1 MQIDNKIQHL
11 HPAFRAKLLQIIEAV
26 EKATKCSW
34 VIVEGYRSQARQD
47 WLYAQG
53 RTRPGPI
60 VTWIKSPRWHGC
72 GLAAD
77 LAPTIGG
84 TKDHQVS
91 DNGILRPQLSVVTSK
106 GGQVWYA
113 CPRTYWETLRGI
125 YQAHGL
131 GNPAWSKGDLGHVQS
146 LNKDFQ
152 ATAKAWCEGGFK

>member
-1 MQIDNKIQHL
+1 MQIDSKIQHL
-11 HPAFRAKLLQIIEAV
+11 HPAFRAKLLLVIEAV

-77 LAPTIGG
+77 LAPT
-84 TKDHQVS
+84 
-91 DNGILRPQLSVVTSK
+91 K

-113 CPRTYWETLRGI
+113 CPRTFWETLRGI